1 MDVETNPE
9 QLVAEMRS
17 RMRSDLLA
25 QAETFESEVAAAL
38 EETRGMQ
45 GLAAREAAL
54 AAGLRALAAR
64 ITEQLTRE
72 EIEDVVGKEAG
83 AEVVSD
89 RWSGDLLDRADT
101 LEYEASAALNEAEAL
116 HALAKRQAAL
126 AAELRSL
133 AARISE
139 R

>member
-1 MDVETNPE
+1 MDVETTPE
-9 QLVAEMRS
+9 QRVSEMRS
-17 RMRSDLLA
+17 RIRADLLA
-25 QAETFESEVAAAL
+25 QAETFEGEVVAAL
-38 EETRGMQ
+38 EETQGLQ

-54 AAGLRALAAR
+54 AAELRSLAAR
-64 ITEQLTRE
+64 ITSRLNRE
-72 EIEDVVGKEAG
+72 EIEEAFG
-83 AEVVSD
+83 DHGGSARRDS
-89 RWSGDLLDRADT
+89 SFGDLLDRADT

-133 AARISE
+133 AARITE

>member
-1 MDVETNPE
+1 MDVETSPE
-9 QLVAEMRS
+9 QRVSEMRS
-17 RMRSDLLA
+17 RMRADLVT
-25 QAETFESEVAAAL
+25 QAEVFESEVAAAL
-38 EETRGMQ
+38 EETRGLQ

-54 AAGLRALAAR
+54 AADLRSLAAR
-64 ITEQLTRE
+64 ITSRLNRE
-72 EIEDVVGKEAG
+72 EIEESFGDRGPSSGKD
-83 AEVVSD
+83 S
-89 RWSGDLLDRADT
+89 SFGDLLDRADT

-133 AARISE
+133 AARITE